1 MPAGGQGHVRQGN
14 RPGRHTRRGSERAGG
29 DALEG
34 VVRKSA
40 AGTKEAPRPTATSA
54 KVVRTRG
61 DSCTTMGVKPWVRN
75 MAKIASYST
84 EHLAVGTG

>member
-1 MPAGGQGHVRQGN
+1 MCARATGQVG
-14 RPGRHTRRGSERAGG
+14 TRAGG
-29 DALEG
+29 ANGREATPLRE

-61 DSCTTMGVKPWVRN
+61 DSCTTLGVKPWVRN